1 MNVENVPAK
10 MEIESRI
17 YFEHAISFGYIIF
30 KLLLLLMNFNIFVKV
45 VSAQFVSFYVLLAI
59 FSTFVFN
66 RCDNYPFF
74 H

>member
-1 MNVENVPAK
+1 M
-10 MEIESRI
+10 ESRI

-45 VSAQFVSFYVLLAI
+45 VSAQFVSFYIVGCNVRI
-59 FSTFVFN
+59 
-66 RCDNYPFF
+66 CDDANYPFS